1 MKRRSEKLQKVLARA
16 GIASRRKAE
25 EIIKEGRVKVN
36 GRMATLGQRVNAD
49 TDLIEVDGKP
59 IVLPAEN
66 VYIMLN
72 KPKGYVCTLEDEMG
86 RKNVI
91 SLVEEVI
98 KERKVRLFPV
108 GRLDMDTEGLLLLT
122 NDGELSYRLTHPSF
136 QVPREYLVRVK
147 GHPGKKAVSEV
158 EKGVELEEG
167 KAQPCK
173 VEILRRE
180 ERSTL
185 LRMIMYEGRKREIK
199 RIWKKVGFKVVFLK
213 RVGFGP
219 LKLGNLR
226 KGKWRYLSFQEVEA
240 LREVVK
246 LDRGS

>member
-1 MKRRSEKLQKVLARA
+1 MKRRSEKLHKILARA

-36 GRMATLGQRVNAD
+36 GKLATLGQRVHAD

-72 KPKGYVCTLEDEMG
+72 KPKGYVCTFEDEKG
-86 RKNVI
+86 RENVI
-91 SLVEEVI
+91 SLVGEVI

-108 GRLDMDTEGLLLLT
+108 GRLDMNTEGLLLLT

-136 QVPREYLVRVK
+136 EVPREYLVRVK

-158 EKGVELEEG
+158 EKGVKLEEG

-173 VEILRRE
+173 VEILKRE
-180 ERSTL
+180 EKNTL

-199 RIWKKVGFKVVFLK
+199 RIWKKVGFKVIFLK
-213 RVGFGP
+213 RVSFGP

-226 KGKWRYLSFQEVEA
+226 RGKWRYLNSQEVEA
-240 LREVVK
+240 LQEVVK
-246 LDRGS
+246 LDRGG

>member
-1 MKRRSEKLQKVLARA
+1 MKGKSEKLQKVLARA
-16 GIASRRKAE
+16 GITSRRKAE
-25 EIIKEGRVKVN
+25 EIIKEGRVKVD
-36 GRMATLGQRVNAD
+36 GKVATLGQRVD
-49 TDLIEVDGKP
+49 TSTDLIEVNGKP

-72 KPKGYVCTLEDEMG
+72 KPKGYVCTLEDEIG

-91 SLVEEVI
+91 SLVQEVI
-98 KERKVRLFPV
+98 KKRKVRLFPV

-136 QVPREYLVRVK
+136 QVPREYLVRVR

-167 KAQPCK
+167 KTQPCK
-173 VEILRRE
+173 VEILKRE

-185 LRMIMYEGRKREIK
+185 LRMVMYEGRKREIK
-199 RIWKKVGFKVVFLK
+199 RMWKKVGFKVVFLK

-226 KGKWRYLSFQEVEA
+226 KGRWRYLSPQEVEA
-240 LREVVK
+240 LRGVVQ
-246 LDRGS
+246 LDGRS